1 MTAPPSDQTNESP
14 RVARPTRIQSENQ
27 QKILAAALTLFSR
40 YGFRGT
46 TVDQIANQAEMSK
59 ANILYYFKRKNDIY
73 VAVLEKLLEN
83 WLEPLGD
90 MNADGDPEEELWKY
104 MQAKLKL
111 SAQSPEASRLF
122 ATEIIQGAPL
132 IKPFL
137 ENELRELVEDRC
149 RVLQHWI
156 DQGRLV
162 NAPPLHMLF
171 LIWAA
176 TQHYADFA
184 IQVDALTPNVTDQVF
199 ADAETTLRKVLLNG
213 LLS

>member
-1 MTAPPSDQTNESP
+1 MTATPSNRTDESP
-14 RVARPTRIQSENQ
+14 KDARPTRIQSENQ

-46 TVDQIANQAEMSK
+46 TVDQIAARADMSK

-83 WLEPLGD
+83 WLEPLSD
-90 MNADGDPEEELWKY
+90 MNPDGDPEEELWKY
-104 MQAKLKL
+104 IKAKLKL

-122 ATEIIQGAPL
+122 ATEVIQGAPL

-137 ENELRELVEDRC
+137 ENELRDLVQDRC
-149 RVLQHWI
+149 RVLQQWI

-184 IQVDALTPNVTDQVF
+184 TQVDALTAETTDQVF
-199 ADAETTLRKVLLNG
+199 PDAETTLRKVLLSG

>member
-1 MTAPPSDQTNESP
+1 MTAPPSDQTNESSKA
-14 RVARPTRIQSENQ
+14 VRPTRIQSENQ

-46 TVDQIANQAEMSK
+46 TVDQIATQAEMSK

-104 MQAKLKL
+104 IQAKLKL

-184 IQVDALTPNVTDQVF
+184 IQVDALTPNMTGQVF
-199 ADAETTLRKVLLNG
+199 TDAETTLRKVLLNG

>member
-1 MTAPPSDQTNESP
+1 MTAKPSNRPDELP
-14 RVARPTRIQSENQ
+14 RDARPTRIQSENQ
-27 QKILAAALTLFSR
+27 QKILAAALTIFSR

-46 TVDQIANQAEMSK
+46 TVDQIATQADMSK

-83 WLEPLGD
+83 WLEPLSD
-90 MNADGDPEEELWKY
+90 MNPEGDPEEELWKY
-104 MQAKLKL
+104 VKAKLKL
-111 SAQSPEASRLF
+111 SVESPEASRLF

-137 ENELRELVEDRC
+137 ETELRHLVEDRC

-184 IQVDALTPNVTDQVF
+184 IQVDALTSNTSDELFQE
-199 ADAETTLRKVLLNG
+199 AEITLRKVLLNG
-213 LLS
+213 LLN

>member
-1 MTAPPSDQTNESP
+1 
-14 RVARPTRIQSENQ
+14 VRPTRIQSENQ

-46 TVDQIANQAEMSK
+46 TVDQIATQAEMSK

-104 MQAKLKL
+104 IQAKLKL

-149 RVLQHWI
+149 SVLQQWI

-162 NAPPLHMLF
+162 KAPPLHMLF

-184 IQVDALTPNVTDQVF
+184 IQIDALTPNPTDEVF